1 MADISDAMA
10 AATPWSVGTNTFFQD
25 DLHLFRWTFKR
36 TSLTSLGMV
45 GMTEYKYN
53 DIRHWP
59 VLEITKQKRKK

>member
-10 AATPWSVGTNTFFQD
+10 AATPWSVGTHTFFHD

-53 DIRHWP
+53 DIRH
-59 VLEITKQKRKK
+59 